1 MARRERRAEDEGERP
16 AEPAAVVEGGI
27 EGESAGA
34 EDGGRRRDGRAAK
47 KGDEVGR
54 TKMTLSLADE
64 WAWRLRVLAEMQRT
78 TPGRLIEP
86 LIVPYLKQQPLP
98 YEKYR
103 RKGPGTGTGPEEVSA
118 A

>member
-1 MARRERRAEDEGERP
+1 MARRERRSEEEGERVV
-16 AEPAAVVEGGI
+16 EPDAAGDGVVEGQ
-27 EGESAGA
+27 SAGA
-34 EDGGRRRDGRAAK
+34 EDAARRAGKQSAK
-47 KGDEVGR
+47 KADEVGR

-86 LIVPYLKQQPLP
+86 LIVPFLKQQPLP

-103 RKGPGTGTGPEEVSA
+103 RGTGAKGTGPDDVSVA
-118 A
+118 